1 MSAPTPVQ
9 DIAVRL
15 AFKVMGEKQYN
26 RRYDEYMDI
35 AERLPP
41 LKQLHHQI
49 NVSLRAE
56 HELGGLPQICRFKA
70 GDKVIRYEPYPKT
83 ISYETLRAALVNYG
97 MRKAR
102 RRRR

>member
-49 NVSLRAE
+49 NV
-56 HELGGLPQICRFKA
+56 
-70 GDKVIRYEPYPKT
+70 T
-83 ISYETLRAALVNYG
+83 
-97 MRKAR
+97 
-102 RRRR
+102 